1 MWRMALF
8 RTSQKLD
15 VFGQNI
21 TKIKI
26 FIIHNS
32 LLILSFHT
40 FFKSFNF
47 SAQVN
52 VVKDNRIDERIQ
64 NKAQKQLLG
73 YRVQICFDSDKALVD
88 QMRAKFISQY
98 PKIDTYITFDAPNF
112 NLKVGDFRT
121 QIEAEKLK
129 EKIVADYSI
138 TIIHKELINLPRVD

>member
-1 MWRMALF
+1 MNSIFKISIIFLF
-8 RTSQKLD
+8 
-15 VFGQNI
+15 I
-21 TKIKI
+21 
-26 FIIHNS
+26 NS
-32 LLILSFHT
+32 
-40 FFKSFNF
+40 F
-47 SAQVN
+47 SLTAQVN
-52 VVKDNRIDERIQ
+52 VVKDNRIDEKIQ

-73 YRVQICFDSDKALVD
+73 YRVQICFDSDKNLVD

>member
-1 MWRMALF
+1 MNYIVKA
-8 RTSQKLD
+8 
-15 VFGQNI
+15 
-21 TKIKI
+21 I
-26 FIIHNS
+26 F
-32 LLILSFHT
+32 LIFL
-40 FFKSFNF
+40 FKSFNF

-52 VVKDNRIDERIQ
+52 VVKDNRIDEKIQ

-73 YRVQICFDSDKALVD
+73 YRVQICFDSDKVLVD

>member
-1 MWRMALF
+1 MKLLF
-8 RTSQKLD
+8 KL
-15 VFGQNI
+15 VLLLISCHSTISFGQI
-21 TKIKI
+21 
-26 FIIHNS
+26 
-32 LLILSFHT
+32 
-40 FFKSFNF
+40 
-47 SAQVN
+47 N
-52 VVKDNRIDERIQ
+52 VVKDNRIDEKIQ
-64 NKAQKQLLG
+64 NKAQKQILG

>member
-1 MWRMALF
+1 MNYIVKA
-8 RTSQKLD
+8 
-15 VFGQNI
+15 
-21 TKIKI
+21 I
-26 FIIHNS
+26 F
-32 LLILSFHT
+32 LIFL
-40 FFKSFNF
+40 FKSFNF

-73 YRVQICFDSDKALVD
+73 YRVQICFDSDKVLVD

>member
-1 MWRMALF
+1 
-8 RTSQKLD
+8 
-15 VFGQNI
+15 
-21 TKIKI
+21 
-26 FIIHNS
+26 
-32 LLILSFHT
+32 
-40 FFKSFNF
+40 
-47 SAQVN
+47 
-52 VVKDNRIDERIQ
+52 VVKDSRIDEKIQ

-73 YRVQICFDSDKALVD
+73 YRVQICFDSDKTLVD

-138 TIIHKELINLPRVD
+138 TITHKELINLPRVD

>member
-1 MWRMALF
+1 MNLLF
-8 RTSQKLD
+8 KAFFLL
-15 VFGQNI
+15 
-21 TKIKI
+21 I
-26 FIIHNS
+26 FINS
-32 LLILSFHT
+32 NNLIG
-40 FFKSFNF
+40 
-47 SAQVN
+47 QVN
-52 VVKDNRIDERIQ
+52 VVKDNRIDEKVA
-64 NKAQKQLLG
+64 NKAQKQILG
-73 YRVQICFDSDKALVD
+73 YRVQICFDSDKNLVD

>member
-1 MWRMALF
+1 MKLLF
-8 RTSQKLD
+8 ILVLLLISCHSTIS
-15 VFGQNI
+15 FGQI
-21 TKIKI
+21 
-26 FIIHNS
+26 
-32 LLILSFHT
+32 
-40 FFKSFNF
+40 
-47 SAQVN
+47 N
-52 VVKDNRIDERIQ
+52 VVKDNRIDEKIQ
-64 NKAQKQLLG
+64 NKAQKQILG

>member
-1 MWRMALF
+1 MNYIVKA
-8 RTSQKLD
+8 
-15 VFGQNI
+15 
-21 TKIKI
+21 I
-26 FIIHNS
+26 F
-32 LLILSFHT
+32 LIFL
-40 FFKSFNF
+40 FKSFNF

-52 VVKDNRIDERIQ
+52 VVKDNRIDEKIQ
-64 NKAQKQLLG
+64 NKAQKQILG
-73 YRVQICFDSDKALVD
+73 YRVQICFDSDKNLVD

>member
-1 MWRMALF
+1 
-8 RTSQKLD
+8 
-15 VFGQNI
+15 
-21 TKIKI
+21 
-26 FIIHNS
+26 
-32 LLILSFHT
+32 
-40 FFKSFNF
+40 
-47 SAQVN
+47 
-52 VVKDNRIDERIQ
+52 VKDNRIDEKIQ

-73 YRVQICFDSDKALVD
+73 YRVQICFDSDKVLVD

>member
-1 MWRMALF
+1 MNYIVKA
-8 RTSQKLD
+8 
-15 VFGQNI
+15 
-21 TKIKI
+21 I
-26 FIIHNS
+26 F
-32 LLILSFHT
+32 LIFL
-40 FFKSFNF
+40 FKSFNF

-52 VVKDNRIDERIQ
+52 VVKDNRIDEKIQ

-73 YRVQICFDSDKALVD
+73 YRVQICFDSDKVLVD

-138 TIIHKELINLPRVD
+138 TIIHKVLINLPRVD

>member
-1 MWRMALF
+1 MNLLF
-8 RTSQKLD
+8 KAFFLL
-15 VFGQNI
+15 
-21 TKIKI
+21 I
-26 FIIHNS
+26 FINS
-32 LLILSFHT
+32 NYLIG
-40 FFKSFNF
+40 
-47 SAQVN
+47 QVN
-52 VVKDNRIDERIQ
+52 VVKDNRIDETVT
-64 NKAQKQLLG
+64 NKAQKQILG

-88 QMRAKFISQY
+88 QMRAKLINQY